1 VSVASRLRS
10 RLAMA
15 VAAGLLATAG
25 SVVVGA
31 APAQAIPPGCI
42 SHWIGHWE
50 DGDQSIHAYNF
61 WECPG
66 KPDLLQGISIQR
78 YVSPGVWTT
87 VASGMGYAD
96 YYCNGHALNIFK
108 VAGDEFFNTCG

>member
-1 VSVASRLRS
+1 VSVVSRVRS

-15 VAAGLLATAG
+15 AAAGLLVTGAA
-25 SVVVGA
+25 VVVGA
-31 APAQAIPPGCI
+31 APAQAIPPGCT
-42 SHWIGHWE
+42 SHWIGHYE
-50 DGDQSIHAYNF
+50 DGQQNIHAYNY

-78 YVSPGVWTT
+78 YVSPGIFTI
-87 VASGMGYAD
+87 VASGTGFAD
-96 YYCNGHALNIFK
+96 YYCNGHPLNIYK